1 MGHTY
6 VNVCSCC
13 QVEYAIITYTSG
25 TCCTMA
31 YVHARFIDMYR
42 NVCML
47 APICI
52 QVYVG
57 VRGYTY
63 VCVGMW
69 VCVCVCVCVVMYVC
83 VCGRGE
89 CIAEH
94 IHTHCVWMNV
104 CVEEVGVATYS
115 AVDDEGGSEG
125 DEVSYDIGVC

>member
-1 MGHTY
+1 M
-6 VNVCSCC
+6 S
-13 QVEYAIITYTSG
+13 
-25 TCCTMA
+25 TC
-31 YVHARFIDMYR
+31 VHVVKWNTQSLRTRLVRVARWHMYMR
-42 NVCML
+42 VSL
-47 APICI
+47 ICI
-52 QVYVG
+52 VTCACWHRYVF
-57 VRGYTY
+57 RYTW
-63 VCVGMW
+63 VCAGIHMCVWVCGC
-69 VCVCVCVCVVMYVC
+69 VCVCVCVCDDVC